1 MRKTIYHYMTDPNP
15 FVIFG
20 TGHIVGMILSIMLWI
35 GLPWYA
41 KKHLSVS
48 WQNKIGVFIGF
59 LVMSNYLAWVV
70 LELIAG
76 SFDVKLHLPFHLCRF
91 ANLTIPIVMIWK
103 PERFFQI
110 LYYWGMS
117 GILQAAITPDATHG
131 FPHFHYFR
139 FFLGHNGMVLALIYA
154 IVIYDLKPTVRG
166 IWDAFLGI
174 NAFFLISII
183 VNLVLKANYFWICAK
198 PATFSLLDYLG
209 PWPWYILSSEFVA
222 LLHFAM
228 AYLPFYFIGKR
239 KK

>member
-1 MRKTIYHYMTDPNP
+1 MKNIREIIEHTI
-15 FVIFG
+15 I
-20 TGHIVGMILSIMLWI
+20 
-35 GLPWYA
+35 YA
-41 KKHLSVS
+41 KKYLSVS

-70 LELIAG
+70 LELVAG

-117 GILQAAITPDATHG
+117 GILQGAITPDATHG

-139 FFLGHNGMVLALIYA
+139 FFLGHNGMILALIYA
-154 IVIYDLKPTVRG
+154 IVIYDLKPTVMG

-174 NAFFLISII
+174 NVFLLISII
-183 VNLVLKANYFWICAK
+183 VNWMLDANYFWISAK
-198 PATFSLLDYLG
+198 PETFSLLDYLG

-222 LLHFAM
+222 LLHFVM
-228 AYLPFYFIGKR
+228 AYLPFYFISKR

>member
-1 MRKTIYHYMTDPNP
+1 MRETVNHYMTDPSP

-20 TGHIVGMILSIMLWI
+20 TGHILGMIISIVLWI

-76 SFDVKLHLPFHLCRF
+76 TFDVKLHLPFHLCRF
-91 ANLTIPIVMIWK
+91 ANLTIPIVMIWQ

-117 GILQAAITPDATHG
+117 GILQGAITPDATHG

-139 FFLGHNGMVLALIYA
+139 FFLGHNGMILALIYA

-174 NAFFLISII
+174 NLFLLISII
-183 VNLVLKANYFWICAK
+183 VNWMLDANYFWICAK
-198 PATFSLLDYLG
+198 PETFSLLDYLG
-209 PWPWYILSSEFVA
+209 PWPWYILSAEFVA

-228 AYLPFYFIGKR
+228 AYLPFYFISKR